1 LTSPSLLQRRA
12 RCLRWRTVWGVR
24 CARSRAR
31 GAERRQSRPHT
42 ASPMGLRKLHRGRG
56 GSRHFRR
63 HRGFIPEGSLFVS
76 LRATGYL
83 LTRAACLLSVR
94 LKKNVGTKRRP
105 QDVRF
110 TELLI
115 GGKKKNRSVVKKIQ
129 YHHIERKEYA
139 ICCISRKI
147 IVP

>member
-1 LTSPSLLQRRA
+1 MKSKYCGFQKERIKVDTQTKNPGIFRY
-12 RCLRWRTVWGVR
+12 
-24 CARSRAR
+24 R
-31 GAERRQSRPHT
+31 GSES
-42 ASPMGLRKLHRGRG
+42 G
-56 GSRHFRR
+56 
-63 HRGFIPEGSLFVS
+63 
-76 LRATGYL
+76 GYL